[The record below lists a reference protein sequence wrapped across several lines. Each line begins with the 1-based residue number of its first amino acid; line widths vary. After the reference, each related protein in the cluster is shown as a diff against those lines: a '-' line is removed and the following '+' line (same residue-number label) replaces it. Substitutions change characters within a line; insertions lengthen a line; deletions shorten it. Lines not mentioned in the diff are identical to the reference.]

1 LGEKGEH
8 YRPRTGWHE
17 ANRRREREKTTNY
30 GGMLLFGA
38 NKPVF
43 VRDTAQ
49 QTRDNVGAVLAR
61 DKSDAI

>member
-30 GGMLLFGA
+30 ERAPLFGA
-38 NKPVF
+38 KKS
-43 VRDTAQ
+43 RSC
-49 QTRDNVGAVLAR
+49 RSELAR
-61 DKSDAI
+61 DNAL